1 MEIDV
6 KTLNQAKEYPVAI
19 LEPGIV
25 AYPEKEDNKIW
36 FYSKEFIDGCIKSL
50 LGKSLTINH
59 IPDNDKDGS
68 STEAV
73 GIVSAIDPVM
83 GADGAYHGK
92 VLAWTSEAQSMCE
105 KGCGVSVGVG
115 DVTYDDAGGVWH
127 GIKYDAGLV
136 SASLSHLALTD
147 KPRLEG
153 MHVLMN
159 SKEARLYNSKEG
171 VEMFKMFCKKTKELK
186 NSVDGSSIE
195 IDGKQVSIKE
205 LVDTYEAEQAE
216 VAKKKEVE
224 GKEVLENASIKYGEK
239 EYKVSD
245 LVNCFKGKMNNAAPK
260 DEAKKEEVKKDE
272 APAAKEE
279 KAAEPKLEN
288 EKDGEDKKEV
298 KEEKKEDKI
307 DNAADKK
314 DEKAEEKK
322 DEKKEKLDNAK
333 VEDDFELLNNAFDK
347 SIDLPEVAPNTLDSR
362 IDRARKYFENG
373 RKLKK

>member
-1 MEIDV
+1 MMIDV
-6 KTLNQAKEYPVAI
+6 KTLNQSKEYPVVI

-36 FYSKEFIDGCIKSL
+36 FYSKEFIDGCIQSL
-50 LGKSLTINH
+50 RGKSLTINH
-59 IPDNDKDGS
+59 IPDDDKDGS
-68 STEAV
+68 VTTAV
-73 GIVSAIDPVM
+73 GIVSAIDPAM
-83 GADGAYHGK
+83 GSDGAYHGK
-92 VLAWTSEAQSMCE
+92 ILVWTPEAQSMCD
-105 KGCGVSVGVG
+105 KGFGVSVGVG

-186 NSVDGSSIE
+186 NSVDGSSVE

-260 DEAKKEEVKKDE
+260 EEAKKEDVKKDE

-279 KAAEPKLEN
+279 KAAEPKLDN
-288 EKDGEDKKEV
+288 A
-298 KEEKKEDKI
+298 EKKE
-307 DNAADKK
+307 
-314 DEKAEEKK
+314 EVK

-333 VEDDFELLNNAFDK
+333 VADDFELLNNAFDK
-347 SIDLPEVAPNTLDSR
+347 GVEIPEVAPNTLDSR
-362 IDRARKYFENG
+362 IERAKKYFENG
-373 RKLKK
+373 RKIKK